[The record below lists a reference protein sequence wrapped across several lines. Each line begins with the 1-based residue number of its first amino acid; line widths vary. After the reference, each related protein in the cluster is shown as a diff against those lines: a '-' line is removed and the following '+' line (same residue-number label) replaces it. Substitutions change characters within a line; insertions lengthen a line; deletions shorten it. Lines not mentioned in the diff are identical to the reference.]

1 MIGMS
6 NPWEKIGLDD
16 YERHMS
22 LDTVWQLQALDGI
35 MKEQFNA
42 YPAKT
47 AMIFGIAGGNGLGNV
62 CAWDFEKI
70 YGVDINR
77 EYLKAVE
84 KRYPQLSGMLECI
97 RADIVTEAEKLPTA
111 DMLIADLVVEYI
123 GYEAFVRAV
132 SKVSP
137 RYVSCVIQVNGD
149 EREWV
154 SDSPYIHV
162 FDILEEVHHS
172 IDEKGLAAALGKA
185 GYKEVLHDRVALPN
199 GKTLVRADYVK
210 E

>member
-1 MIGMS
+1 MS
-6 NPWEKIGLDD
+6 NPWETIGLDD
-16 YERHMS
+16 YEKHMS

-97 RADIVTEAEKLPTA
+97 RADIVTETDKLPTA

-162 FDILEEVHHS
+162 FDLLEEVHHI
-172 IDEKGLAAALGKA
+172 IDEKGLAAALDKI
-185 GYKEVLHDRVALPN
+185 GYKAVLREKSALPN
-199 GKTLVRADYVK
+199 EKALVRIDFTRQ
-210 E
+210 